1 MRRMLTSTV
10 TAAGVAAALFGAVP
24 CYAAYQ
30 YHPTSSWASRTYAPR
45 TYAPRTWA
53 SRTWASRTYNTRMW
67 NH

>member
-30 YHPTSSWASRTYAPR
+30 YHPTPSSASP

-53 SRTWASRTYNTRMW
+53 SRTWASRTYNTRMS
-67 NH
+67 NHR